1 MKLFKIVV
9 HENCQILAVVDDA
22 DNIISA
28 AAFTSDEDTETAENF
43 AYTLLLNLGFLKKTP
58 VVKSSKTISEFLDII
73 KGVFGDGV
81 SSYIKDI

>member
-43 AYTLLLNLGFLKKTP
+43 IYTLLLNLGFLKKTP

-73 KGVFGDGV
+73 KGVFGDGIT
-81 SSYIKDI
+81 SYVKDI